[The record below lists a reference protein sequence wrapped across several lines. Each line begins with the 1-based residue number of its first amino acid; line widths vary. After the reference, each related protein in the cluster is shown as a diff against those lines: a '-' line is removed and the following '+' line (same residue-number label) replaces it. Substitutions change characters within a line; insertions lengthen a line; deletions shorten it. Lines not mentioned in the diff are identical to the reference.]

1 MRSDERGEPRLAAI
15 WAVEKLDAAGEILL
29 HEEPVGQILEA

>member
-15 WAVEKLDAAGEILL
+15 WVVEGLDADGEILL
-29 HEEPVGQILEA
+29 HEVPADEALAS